1 MTDEEK
7 GKNIIADSELDA
19 ELEELVTLLEETGI
33 LENSEAIRDSSSPP
47 EEAKLDSPGNSA
59 EGVEDRD
66 QEVLAETVTLSEAG
80 EAPQGAT
87 VPKERESL
95 VVSEAVELPQG
106 ATLPKGIEPLV
117 VSESVKPLKG
127 ATRPPETAP
136 PESDG
141 EEEKGTG
148 GIVLVDPRE
157 QIRLTREGEV
167 VKVILPST
175 QVSSVKL
182 DWSEL
187 WDQLK
192 HRLNSSENFW
202 QAGTD
207 VHLLAA
213 DQLLD
218 LRQLQEIA
226 QALGSAKLELR
237 RVSTSRRQTAV
248 AAATA
253 GYSVD
258 QETPPPPTPVSPVV
272 QTSAENWAEPLYLK
286 STVRSGVEIQHPGTV
301 VVLGDTN
308 PGSTIVAAGDILVLG
323 RLRGIAHAGS
333 QGNRACQIFALQME
347 ATQLRIAEAIARPPE
362 TPLDEFYP
370 EIAYITPSGIRLA
383 RAFHFFKTH
392 IFSFSENS
400 WLEKGENGSK

>member
-7 GKNIIADSELDA
+7 GKNIISDGQLDA

-33 LENSEAIRDSSSPP
+33 LEDSEPIPDSLSPP
-47 EEAKLDSPGNSA
+47 EKTNLDSESSPA
-59 EGVEDRD
+59 EEM
-66 QEVLAETVTLSEAG
+66 EAPNEAEQAEPVTPPEAG
-80 EAPQGAT
+80 EPTLGAI
-87 VPKERESL
+87 L
-95 VVSEAVELPQG
+95 A
-106 ATLPKGIEPLV
+106 KGIEPLV
-117 VSESVKPLKG
+117 VSESVKPLKR
-127 ATRPPETAP
+127 ATLPPETAP

-141 EEEKGTG
+141 PEEKGTR
-148 GIVLVDPRE
+148 GIELVDPRE
-157 QIRLTREGEV
+157 QIRLTREGEI

-175 QVSSVKL
+175 QVSPVKL

-207 VHLLAA
+207 VHLLAG

-253 GYSVD
+253 GYSVE
-258 QETPPPPTPVSPVV
+258 QETPTHPTPASPVV
-272 QTSAENWAEPLYLK
+272 QASAENWAEPLYLK
-286 STVRSGVEIQHPGTV
+286 STVRSGLEIQHPGTV

-333 QGNRACQIFALQME
+333 QGNRACHIFALQME

-383 RAFHFFKTH
+383 RAVHFFKTH
-392 IFSFSENS
+392 TFSFSENS
-400 WLEKGENGSK
+400 WLEKGDNS